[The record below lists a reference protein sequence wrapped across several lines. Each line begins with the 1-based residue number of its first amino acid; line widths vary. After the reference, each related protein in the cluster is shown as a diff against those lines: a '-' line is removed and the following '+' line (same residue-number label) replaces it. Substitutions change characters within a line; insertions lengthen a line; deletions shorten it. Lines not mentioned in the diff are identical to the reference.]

1 MSNYIIITN
10 IIADEPNFGKI
21 KKIELTKTGID
32 MFSEIHD
39 VIRKEYDNGFLMCAE
54 HETVNNRKKYKI
66 ADVMVFK
73 NGVRMTLGFEHS
85 IQYNTIK
92 WVATDI
98 PELTDSECPHCGE
111 IDDLE
116 WAMTEAGNSETWQHC
131 TCGICGCRWNN
142 TYKFV
147 GVQILN

>member
-1 MSNYIIITN
+1 
-10 IIADEPNFGKI
+10 
-21 KKIELTKTGID
+21 
-32 MFSEIHD
+32 
-39 VIRKEYDNGFLMCAE
+39 MCTE

-66 ADVMVFK
+66 AHVNIFK
-73 NGVRMTLGFEHS
+73 NGSRMTMGFEHS

-92 WVATDI
+92 WVATEVA
-98 PELTDSECPHCGE
+98 ELTDSECPHCGE

-116 WAMTEAGNSETWQHC
+116 LAMTDGQHC